1 MPAPVVIP
9 PSQDWDGNDG
19 PWSSF
24 TLQVGTPAQDV
35 KVFVST
41 PGFQTWV
48 VLPQGCTA
56 SDPADCSTLRGGEF
70 LTNQSTTW
78 ALRNGSVNGF
88 FELGIEKNL
97 GYTGNGEFGYDTVAL
112 GWQGSGGPSLQQQI
126 VAGIAT
132 KGFYLG
138 LFGLNPR
145 PTNFSNFDDPV
156 PSFMT
161 NLKSRSMIPS
171 LSWAYTA
178 GNQYRFNKVLAS
190 LTLGGYDTSRF
201 IPNDVSFPFNEEDIR
216 DLTVNIERI
225 TMTATGANA
234 SLLSTSI
241 AAFVDS
247 TVPYIYL
254 PLDVC
259 EKFEESFGI
268 HWNDTVQAYLV
279 DDALH
284 ASLLAKNANVTF
296 ALSNSSIGHTVDITL
311 PYAAFDLTAEYPLM
325 PTASRYFPLMRAAN
339 DTQYTLGRTFL
350 QEAYVTTKSSYMRK
364 SLVG

>member
-41 PGFQTWV
+41 AGFQTWV

-56 SDPADCSTLRGGEF
+56 SDPPGCFTLRGGEF

-78 ALRNGSVNGF
+78 APNNGSVNGF

-97 GYTGNGEFGYDTVAL
+97 GYTGNGAFGYDTVTL

-145 PTNFSNFDDPV
+145 PTNFYTFDNPV
-156 PSFMT
+156 PSYMT

-190 LTLGGYDTSRF
+190 LTLGDMMNPASYLMMCLFLSMKKTS
-201 IPNDVSFPFNEEDIR
+201 E
-216 DLTVNIERI
+216 T
-225 TMTATGANA
+225 
-234 SLLSTSI
+234 LLSILRGS
-241 AAFVDS
+241 
-247 TVPYIYL
+247 P
-254 PLDVC
+254 
-259 EKFEESFGI
+259 
-268 HWNDTVQAYLV
+268 
-279 DDALH
+279 
-284 ASLLAKNANVTF
+284 
-296 ALSNSSIGHTVDITL
+296 
-311 PYAAFDLTAEYPLM
+311 
-325 PTASRYFPLMRAAN
+325 
-339 DTQYTLGRTFL
+339 
-350 QEAYVTTKSSYMRK
+350 
-364 SLVG
+364 

>member
-41 PGFQTWV
+41 AGFQTWV

-171 LSWAYTA
+171 LFMGLHSW
-178 GNQYRFNKVLAS
+178 KS
-190 LTLGGYDTSRF
+190 
-201 IPNDVSFPFNEEDIR
+201 IP
-216 DLTVNIERI
+216 
-225 TMTATGANA
+225 
-234 SLLSTSI
+234 
-241 AAFVDS
+241 
-247 TVPYIYL
+247 
-254 PLDVC
+254 
-259 EKFEESFGI
+259 
-268 HWNDTVQAYLV
+268 VQQ
-279 DDALH
+279 
-284 ASLLAKNANVTF
+284 S
-296 ALSNSSIGHTVDITL
+296 
-311 PYAAFDLTAEYPLM
+311 PC
-325 PTASRYFPLMRAAN
+325 
-339 DTQYTLGRTFL
+339 
-350 QEAYVTTKSSYMRK
+350 KSDPRWI
-364 SLVG
+364 